1 MKVVN
6 AVENA
11 FVGPEGGEDYQAPR
25 KRYGRRKPGEVAK
38 GPTTATGGPVPQQ
51 ASVPQRIFNAINP
64 FPSRNGDNGGP
75 APNIPGNQ
83 GPANLFTITERNRPS
98 SNWGW
103 RRSRSLPAEPFP
115 EEGPS
120 GTVVIEIGHLVR
132 DARDPRSERYQQ
144 RVKESQE
151 THNLLTQ
158 AIEVN
163 QETLAAISRTE
174 RVLNV
179 TAAVGEKSA
188 EQLAKQSETLHQVK
202 GTLDSMDSQFDR
214 AKTEMV
220 YIVRNLMRNRL
231 FMCLC
236 ITVTIGLVAMIV
248 TIIMT
253 ETKKPGTPAPGTTIV
268 IVTPAGPT
276 PAPS

>member
-1 MKVVN
+1 M
-6 AVENA
+6 
-11 FVGPEGGEDYQAPR
+11 
-25 KRYGRRKPGEVAK
+25 
-38 GPTTATGGPVPQQ
+38 
-51 ASVPQRIFNAINP
+51 
-64 FPSRNGDNGGP
+64 
-75 APNIPGNQ
+75 
-83 GPANLFTITERNRPS
+83 
-98 SNWGW
+98 
-103 RRSRSLPAEPFP
+103 
-115 EEGPS
+115 
-120 GTVVIEIGHLVR
+120 R

-214 AKTEMV
+214 ARTEMV

-268 IVTPAGPT
+268 ILTPGGPT
-276 PAPS
+276 PAPSSS